1 MTFAKLKSLALA
13 MSEEERDATLKQLC
27 NDPRGA
33 AVLKLILDEKEQVSD
48 TMATREMCERPNLLA
63 RAAGGR
69 FLCMELEGRLSAACT
84 PEKPKRKVAAPPA
97 SSEE

>member
-1 MTFAKLKSLALA
+1 MTFSKLKSLALA

-27 NDPRGA
+27 DDPRGA
-33 AVLKLILDEKEQVSD
+33 AVLKLILDEKESVSD

-69 FLCMELEGRLSAACT
+69 FLCMELESRLSAACT
-84 PEKPKRKVAAPPA
+84 PEKATKRKPAEPPP
-97 SSEE
+97 EE